1 MIPTT
6 SESKPIECSP
16 EDELLA
22 VAYSIIRQ
30 TRHYLNLLE
39 HSVSA
44 TADLKSAARDFC
56 LTFETRFRPAPG
68 RPSLAPMP
76 AIPAIVTQPFGDV
89 RAESVAGNSTSVSD

>member
-6 SESKPIECSP
+6 PDSKPIECSP
-16 EDELLA
+16 DDELLA

-30 TRHYLNLLE
+30 TRHYLNMLE
-39 HSVSA
+39 PSVSA
-44 TADLKSAARDFC
+44 TADLKSSARDFC

-76 AIPAIVTQPFGDV
+76 AIPATTEPLGDV
-89 RAESVAGNSTSVSD
+89 RAESVAGTKPLI